1 MSVFIFTAKTKPAT
15 EQKPTTSVMAISM
28 VVKLPDTMCAHPSK
42 NSQMSPI
49 RNSQK
54 RKAWQRGPFAPNR
67 AAHSKNC
74 RWPDGRGLHDV
85 TYHAVRHN
93 THDVQRHNKQ

>member
-1 MSVFIFTAKTKPAT
+1 MPRKTANALPARISVFILTAKTKPAT
-15 EQKPTTSVMAISM
+15 EQTPTTSVMAISM

-54 RKAWQRGPFAPNR
+54 KKQG
-67 AAHSKNC
+67 S
-74 RWPDGRGLHDV
+74 
-85 TYHAVRHN
+85 AVHLVYTERRIPR
-93 THDVQRHNKQ
+93 TAVGQTGAVCTM